1 LARYVLRANGAAG
14 SVDFQEC
21 RTIDEA
27 LAKAQ
32 ELRDAHF
39 SRITIINVL
48 TGLEITDVEALIGV
62 QQDDAERDA

>member
-1 LARYVLRANGAAG
+1 M
-14 SVDFQEC
+14 
-21 RTIDEA
+21 
-27 LAKAQ
+27 AQ